1 MKDIDTLL
9 SEYFHGSLDKAS
21 QQKVESWI
29 QESPENRETARRICR
44 LEQYVEEYRL
54 LKTQDRT
61 KLLKM
66 AERNTS
72 GRCMPWRLAFR
83 IAASIVVIAAIGLL
97 AYSRYE
103 NMQPQMLTFATER
116 GEVASVV
123 LPDKTTV
130 WLNSNSVINY
140 PAEFS
145 RRTREVY
152 LEGEAYFDVTKDE
165 KHPFIVKTQNYQI
178 KVLGTE
184 FDVNAYSDSASGFY
198 TTLVSG
204 SVEMTMTDGNSHRPT
219 VLLPGQR
226 LSYNAENDKVSV
238 SYVDTES
245 LTSWRTGRITFCHAP
260 LKEVLMMIGNTFGV
274 RFVINNMSVIDCT
287 YTGSFDNQ
295 SLENILFTLE
305 QIADIHFKPLRQ
317 DDEVSYPRYI
327 VY

>member
-72 GRCMPWRLAFR
+72 GHCTPWRLAFR

-116 GEVASVV
+116 GEVASIV
-123 LPDKTTV
+123 LPDSTTV

-145 RRTREVY
+145 RKTREVF
-152 LEGEAYFDVTKDE
+152 LEGEAYFDVTEDKE
-165 KHPFIVKTQNYQI
+165 HPFIVKARNYQI

-204 SVEMTMTDGNSHRPT
+204 SVEMYMTEGNSHRST

-226 LSYNAENDKVSV
+226 LSYNAESDKVSV

-245 LTSWRTGRITFCHAP
+245 LTSWRTGRITFCHTP

-274 RFVINNMSVIDCT
+274 RFVINNVSAIDCT

-305 QIADIHFKPLRQ
+305 QIADIHFKSLQQ
-317 DDEVSYPRYI
+317 DDVVSYPRYI